1 MNIIVETPQCLR
13 NDGGLLRRY
22 ESEPFLECDICG
34 DKWTPEL
41 LDGVYRSTW
50 EALRLGYQPTV
61 RKTWGAVAR
70 ITTVYGE
77 HGWMTSEVYLP
88 EDQPV
93 AYGFSGVVNTYE
105 IGGSF

>member
-1 MNIIVETPQCLR
+1 MNIIVEPPQCMR
-13 NDGGLLRRY
+13 NDGGLLWRY
-22 ESEPFLECDICG
+22 EREPFLECDICG

-41 LDGVYRSTW
+41 LFGVYRSTW
-50 EALRLGYQPTV
+50 EALRLGYSPAV

-77 HGWMTSEVYLP
+77 HGWVTSEVYDP

-93 AYGFSGVVNTYE
+93 TYE
-105 IGGSF
+105 MGRLTKT